1 MRNTIKTQWERY
13 VRSINSNMRI
23 PFLSGIPPMEI
34 LQQFIRCA
42 FQILPR
48 FPSSILRWV
57 TFPKH
62 QVLHPLPPLVHPT
75 LANGLNYPVVL
86 TLNLLDRGWGLV
98 TILKVGLAI
107 RFQFTDMENRMVS
120 GVRGEFDSDS
130 PLAHLSQNLDWSK
143 FLVVKLLGWALGLH
157 VLHVDH
163 HQVSFLVL
171 RLLLNAAVLL
181 LGH

>member
-42 FQILPR
+42 FQMLPR
-48 FPSSILRWV
+48 FPSSILRLV

-62 QVLHPLPPLVHPT
+62 QVFNPLPPLVHPT

-98 TILKVGLAI
+98 TTLKVGLAI
-107 RFQFTDMENRMVS
+107 RFQFTDMEYRMVH
-120 GVRGEFDSDS
+120 GIRGQDDTRTV
-130 PLAHLSQNLDWSK
+130 LSQHST
-143 FLVVKLLGWALGLH
+143 
-157 VLHVDH
+157 
-163 HQVSFLVL
+163 
-171 RLLLNAAVLL
+171 RLT
-181 LGH
+181 